1 MERPLTFFAA
11 DLIWS
16 HPENDRDSRR
26 LALATLMVNGLA
38 KPVELERALGIPHR
52 TAMHWQRQLK
62 TEGAASFFR
71 GREVRSFPKMT
82 ADVVGVCELALA
94 EGLSVRQAAAR
105 AGVKPGTLGK
115 AISQGRVRRSRP
127 DPAPSCPAVA
137 TTRSERSQ
145 SDASCEMGKACSRP
159 SDRLLAAIGM
169 LEHAESRYEP
179 CLDVAFGGV
188 LAGLPALG
196 ANGLFHRIGDF
207 FRLPKGFYGIVQ
219 LFMFFGLMALARIRR
234 PEGLRYAPPGEL
246 GKLLGLD
253 RCPEAKTVRSKI
265 ASLSGQET
273 AAEWG
278 RELSRLWMEEDPA
291 EAGYLYVDG
300 HVRVYHGTQAD
311 LPRRYVSRERL
322 CLRGTTDYWINDA
335 IGRPFFVVSRTVN
348 DGMAHTLVAEIVPR
362 LVETVPGQPL
372 AAELDADPE
381 LHRFV
386 MVFDR
391 EGSNAKLVR
400 QLWEQRIAV
409 ITYRKRADDRW
420 PESEF
425 SGHSVRMPMG
435 NVEEMRL
442 AERQTVLG
450 SGAAAIPVREVRKL
464 TETGHQTAIIST
476 LRKGPLTAIAARMFT
491 RWCQENYF
499 SYMMQNFDLDGLV
512 EYGTEGIPGTESVV
526 NPAWRTLDKTIKSK
540 ATALARKQARLG
552 RMHMADDG
560 TPEQSEKEIAD
571 NAKLLEAIAGDQAEL
586 DALKLKRKGTPK
598 HILYEQLP
606 EAEKF
611 LMLAPLRKQF
621 CDTIKMIAYRAETAL
636 VQKIRPHMARE
647 DDARA
652 LLCQLFISSADIIP
666 NPEAGTLN
674 IRIHGMANPTHDRA
688 VQALLEAL
696 NQIEFDHPATGD
708 RIVYSL
714 A

>member
-1 MERPLTFFAA
+1 MERPRTFFAA

-16 HPENDRDSRR
+16 HPENDRDSRK
-26 LALATLMVNGLA
+26 LALATLLVNGQA

-62 TEGAASFFR
+62 TEGASSFFR
-71 GREVRSFPKMT
+71 PRAIRSSTKMT
-82 ADVVGVCELALA
+82 SEVIEACECALS
-94 EGLSVRQAAAR
+94 EGLSVSQAASR
-105 AGVKPGTLGK
+105 VGVKPGTLGK
-115 AISQGRVRRSRP
+115 AISQKRVRRRL
-127 DPAPSCPAVA
+127 AEPSSSLPAVA

-145 SDASCEMGKACSRP
+145 SDADCEMGKACSRP
-159 SDRLLAAIGM
+159 SDRLLAAVGM
-169 LEHAESRYEP
+169 LGHAESQYEP

-188 LAGLPALG
+188 LAGLPAL
-196 ANGLFHRIGDF
+196 ASNGLFHRLDDF

-253 RCPEAKTVRSKI
+253 RCPEAKTARRKV
-265 ASLSGQET
+265 AALAGQDS
-273 AAEWG
+273 AAKWG
-278 RELSRLWMEEDPA
+278 RAISQLWMEEDPD

-300 HVRVYHGTQAD
+300 HVRVYHGSQTD
-311 LPRRYVSRERL
+311 LPKRYVSRERL

-348 DGMAHTLVAEIVPR
+348 DGMAHTLVAEIAPR
-362 LVETVPGQPL
+362 LVETVPGQPSEKEL
-372 AAELDADPE
+372 AADPE

-435 NVEEMRL
+435 NVEEMQL

-476 LRKGPLTAIAARMFT
+476 LRKGPLTAVAARMFT

-499 SYMMQNFDLDGLV
+499 SYMMQHFDLDGLV

-552 RMHMADDG
+552 KMSMADGG
-560 TPEQSEKEIAD
+560 TPEQSEKELA
-571 NAKLLEAIAGDQAEL
+571 ASARLHEAIDGDQEEL
-586 DALKLKRKGTPK
+586 NTLKQQRKGTPR
-598 HILYEQLP
+598 HIPYEQLP
-606 EAEKF
+606 ETEKF

-621 CDTIKMIAYRAETAL
+621 SDTIKMIAYRAETAL

-652 LLCQLFISSADIIP
+652 LLRQLFLSSADIIP
-666 NPEAGTLN
+666 DPEAKTLT
-674 IRIHGMANPTHDRA
+674 IRIHGMASLTQDRT
-688 VQALLEAL
+688 VQALLETI
-696 NQIEFDHPATGD
+696 NQAEFIHPATGD
-708 RIVYSL
+708 RILYSL